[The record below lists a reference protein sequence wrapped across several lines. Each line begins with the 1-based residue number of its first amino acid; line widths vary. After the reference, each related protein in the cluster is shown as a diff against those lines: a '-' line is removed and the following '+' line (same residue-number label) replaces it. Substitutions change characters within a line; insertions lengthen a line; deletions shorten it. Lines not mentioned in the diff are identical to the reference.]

1 MVRFTDRQLRE
12 KALRALTEVYKAA
25 EKGAVPRSL
34 WLRFLLAYLANGSEA
49 GRAVATNFWQAATSP
64 IPSDSK
70 YDAEAFGR
78 RQTLTNAHGYIY
90 RLHGYEP
97 PE

>member
-1 MVRFTDRQLRE
+1 MVQFTDRQLRE

-25 EKGAVPRSL
+25 EEGAVPRSL

-49 GRAVATNFWQAATSP
+49 GQSAATHFWQAATSA
-64 IPSDSK
+64 IESDSK
-70 YDAEAFGR
+70 YNAATFGR
-78 RQTLTNAHGYIY
+78 HQRLSHAHKYIY

>member
-1 MVRFTDRQLRE
+1 MVRFTERQLRD

-34 WLRFLLAYLANGSEA
+34 WLRFLLAYLANGKDGQSA
-49 GRAVATNFWQAATSP
+49 ATNFWQAATSP
-64 IPSDSK
+64 VPSDSN
-70 YDAEAFGR
+70 YDATAFGR
-78 RQTLTNAHGYIY
+78 RQTLSNAHKYIY